1 MTRRSKS
8 RTSPKTDLLQQGRES
23 FRNKAWGAAFS
34 RLSAADNESPLD
46 PEYLV
51 ELAQAALLIGKDSE
65 GAEVLAR
72 AHQGFLSRSDALPA
86 VRCAFWLGFTS
97 LLNGEVAKAGGW
109 LSRAARLV
117 DGCPACVEHGY
128 LLLPTAYRSFRE
140 GSPVAAQET
149 FEQATAIGV
158 RFGDKDLLTLGLQ
171 GPGRSLI
178 RQGKIAQG
186 LALLDEAMVAVT
198 AGEVSALNAGGV
210 YCSVLDACGEIFDLQ
225 RAREWTSAL
234 EKWCASQPDIVPY
247 RGHCLV
253 RRAEL
258 LQLHGNWADALQEA
272 QLASELFSHPVPKH
286 SAGPA
291 YYLVGE
297 IQRLRG
303 RFVEAEAAYH
313 LASQWQSSP
322 GPGLARLRLAQ
333 GQTDAANAVIRRLAD
348 EDRET
353 GARAIVLD
361 AYVEIV
367 LAANDVTGARTASI
381 EMAEIAAQYGV
392 PFLRAL
398 SGRATGAV
406 LLAEGDP
413 RNALVELRQSWS
425 IWCELHAP
433 YDAARVR
440 LLIARA
446 CRDLG
451 DEANALLQLNAA
463 RQTFMELGAAVDL
476 AQAETL
482 VSKDGQKPTGPL
494 SEREVEILRLVATG
508 LTNRR
513 IAERLHISDKT
524 VARHVSNIFTKLDL
538 SSRSAA
544 TAYAYDHKLV

>member
-1 MTRRSKS
+1 VC
-8 RTSPKTDLLQQGRES
+8 LL
-23 FRNKAWGAAFS
+23 
-34 RLSAADNESPLD
+34 
-46 PEYLV
+46 
-51 ELAQAALLIGKDSE
+51 ELAQAALLIGKDLE
-65 GAEVLAR
+65 GTEFLAT
-72 AHQGFLSRSDALPA
+72 AHQGFLRRGDTLPA

-109 LSRAARLV
+109 LARAARLI
-117 DGCPACVEHGY
+117 DGCPPCVEHGY
-128 LLLPTAYRSFRE
+128 LLLPTGYRLFHEGDAGSAYAS
-140 GSPVAAQET
+140 
-149 FEQATAIGV
+149 FEQATSIGE
-158 RFGDKDLLTLGLQ
+158 RFDDRDLVTLGLQ
-171 GPGRSLI
+171 GQGRSLI
-178 RQGKIAQG
+178 RQGKIAEG

-225 RAREWTSAL
+225 RAREWTAAL
-234 EKWCASQPDIVPY
+234 DKWCASQPDIVPY

-258 LQLHGNWADALQEA
+258 LQLHGNWRDALQEA
-272 QLASELFSHPVPKH
+272 ERASELFSRPVPKH

-291 YYLVGE
+291 YYQVGE

-303 RFVEAEAAYH
+303 RFAEAEAAYQQ
-313 LASQWQSSP
+313 AGQWQSSP

-333 GQTDAANAVIRRLAD
+333 GQKDAANTAIRRMAG

-353 GARAIVLD
+353 GARARILD

-367 LAANDVTGARTASI
+367 LAVNDVAAARTASD
-381 EMAEIAAQYGV
+381 ELAEIAGQHGIA
-392 PFLRAL
+392 FLRAL
-398 SGRATGAV
+398 SCRATGAV

-413 RNALVELRQSWS
+413 RSALIELRQSWS
-425 IWCELHAP
+425 IWCELQAP
-433 YDAARVR
+433 YEAARVR
-440 LLIARA
+440 LLIAQA
-446 CRDLG
+446 CRGLG
-451 DEANALLQLNAA
+451 DEANALLGLTAA

-476 AQAETL
+476 AQAEAL
-482 VSKDGQKPTGPL
+482 LSKDGKRSAGPL
-494 SEREVEILRLVATG
+494 SGRELEILRLVATG

>member
-8 RTSPKTDLLQQGRES
+8 RTSPKADFLQQGRES
-23 FRNKAWGAAFS
+23 FRKKAWGSAFS
-34 RLSAADNESPLD
+34 QLSAADKESPLD
-46 PEYLV
+46 PVCLL
-51 ELAQAALLIGKDSE
+51 ELAQAALLIGKDLE
-65 GAEVLAR
+65 GTEFLAT
-72 AHQGFLSRSDALPA
+72 AHQGFLRRGDTLPA

-109 LSRAARLV
+109 LARAARLI
-117 DGCPACVEHGY
+117 DGCPPCVEHGY
-128 LLLPTAYRSFRE
+128 LLLPTGYRLFHEGDAGSAYAS
-140 GSPVAAQET
+140 
-149 FEQATAIGV
+149 FEQATSIGE
-158 RFGDKDLLTLGLQ
+158 RFDDRDLVTLGLQ
-171 GPGRSLI
+171 GQGRSLI
-178 RQGKIAQG
+178 RQGKIAEG

-225 RAREWTSAL
+225 RAREWTAAL
-234 EKWCASQPDIVPY
+234 DKWCASQPDIVPY

-258 LQLHGNWADALQEA
+258 LQLHGNWRDALQEA
-272 QLASELFSHPVPKH
+272 ERASELFSRPVPKH

-291 YYLVGE
+291 YYQVGE

-303 RFVEAEAAYH
+303 RFAEAEAAYQQ
-313 LASQWQSSP
+313 AGQWQSSP

-333 GQTDAANAVIRRLAD
+333 GQKDAANTAIRRMAG

-353 GARAIVLD
+353 GGRARILD

-367 LAANDVTGARTASI
+367 LAANDVAAARTASD
-381 EMAEIAAQYGV
+381 ELAEIAGQHGIA
-392 PFLRAL
+392 FLRAL
-398 SGRATGAV
+398 SCRATGAV

-413 RNALVELRQSWS
+413 RSALIELRQSWS
-425 IWCELHAP
+425 IWCELQAP
-433 YDAARVR
+433 YEAARVR
-440 LLIARA
+440 LLIAQA
-446 CRDLG
+446 CRGLG
-451 DEANALLQLNAA
+451 DEANALLGLTAA

-476 AQAETL
+476 AQAEAL
-482 VSKDGQKPTGPL
+482 LSKDGKRSAGPL
-494 SEREVEILRLVATG
+494 SGRELEILRLVATG